1 MVTRWLW
8 VMLMTLSWVAV
19 MGCSGNG
26 ISEIKEVDSLV
37 VYSGRSASLV
47 GPIIDQFR
55 DSTDIDISVKYGSTA
70 EMATTILEEG
80 RNSPADVFFAQDPGG
95 LNAISD
101 MLSTLPDEMLTQ
113 VPQWARSPQSRWV
126 GISGRARVIV
136 YNTDS
141 LYQNDL
147 PKSLVALTDPEW
159 EGRVGWAPSNGSFQY
174 MVTAMR
180 TLWGDR
186 KTREWLLGMQS
197 NNPQAYTKNTPIV
210 AATASGEID
219 VGLVNHYYLY
229 RFIQEDGEGFSAR
242 NHFLNNGGPGSIV
255 MVAGAGILET
265 SNNHETAQRFLTFL
279 LSPKAQQYFV
289 DQTYEYPLV
298 EGVQAHL
305 TIKPM
310 VEINNPKINT
320 ASLSDLKGTQQLLR
334 ELGIIP

>member
-1 MVTRWLW
+1 
-8 VMLMTLSWVAV
+8 MTLSWVAV
-19 MGCSGNG
+19 VGCSVDG
-26 ISEIKEVDSLV
+26 ISEVKEVDSLV

-47 GPIIDQFR
+47 GPIIDQFH
-55 DSTDIDISVKYGSTA
+55 DSTGIDISVKYGSTA

-80 RNSPADVFFAQDPGG
+80 GNSPADVFFAQDPGG

-101 MLSTLPDEMLTQ
+101 MLSALPDEILTQ
-113 VPQWARSPQSRWV
+113 VPPWARSPQRRWV

-141 LYQNDL
+141 LSQNDL
-147 PKSLVALTDPEW
+147 PKSLVDLTNPEW

-180 TLWGDR
+180 TLWGDPE
-186 KTREWLLGMQS
+186 TREWLLGMQS
-197 NNPQAYTKNTPIV
+197 NKPKVYTKNTPIV

-242 NHFLNNGGPGSIV
+242 NHSLNNEGPGSIV

-279 LSPKAQQYFV
+279 LSQKAQQYFAE
-289 DQTYEYPLV
+289 QTYEYPLA
-298 EGVQAHL
+298 EGVQAHP

-320 ASLSDLKGTQQLLR
+320 ASLSDLKGTQRLLR
-334 ELGIIP
+334 KLGIIP